1 MASFSL
7 IHSLVSVSMY
17 NVLKSEP
24 TSLSQGHMPR
34 FSTLT
39 DFTSPSVLQ
48 QCNSFSCMPFTLL
61 NVQASVTPK
70 PLSLHPYFPSWSSP
84 FPSSQHFWHGD
95 HLSQFFFF
103 LLILSLCP
111 HHFITSWSA
120 LQSYST
126 LPLFF
131 LTLPVSVC
139 FSDSTYCP
147 LVFCF
152 VFIIYYF

>member
-103 LLILSLCP
+103 CSSSPYVHTISSHRGQPFNHTAHYHSSFSRCQSLC
-111 HHFITSWSA
+111 A
-120 LQSYST
+120 
-126 LPLFF
+126 F
-131 LTLPVSVC
+131 LIVLIV
-139 FSDSTYCP
+139 
-147 LVFCF
+147 LWCF
-152 VFIIYYF
+152 VSFL